1 MNCQQVVVDTTCEVR
16 HLFTVRSSI
25 VGRREKYFPLQKER
39 NKYFVRTN
47 NSGKLHAHIAHSHT
61 HGHIPHSTHSTPSAP
76 SIHQHH
82 RNHGHQH
89 RRRGRAEDG
98 GGGLAPG
105 LPRSGD
111 HRGDDCRPQL
121 SGIPSFPSSRCGS
134 SGTLAARCRS
144 RAV

>member
-1 MNCQQVVVDTTCEVR
+1 MNCQQVVVDTTCQVR

-25 VGRREKYFPLQKER
+25 VLASRKIFSVAER
-39 NKYFVRTN
+39 KKQIFCANQ

-61 HGHIPHSTHSTPSAP
+61 HGHIPHSTHSTPSSP

-89 RRRGRAEDG
+89 RRRGRAEDR
-98 GGGLAPG
+98 GGGLAAG